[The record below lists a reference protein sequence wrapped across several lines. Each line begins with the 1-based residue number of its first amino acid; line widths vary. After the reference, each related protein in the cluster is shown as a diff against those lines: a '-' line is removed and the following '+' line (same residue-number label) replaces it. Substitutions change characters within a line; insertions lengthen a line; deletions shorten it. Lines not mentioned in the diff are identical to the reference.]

1 MQFWD
6 ARCPEKIQ
14 EMKAR
19 RRVEPWQAGIE
30 ESPRLIVLCGPSHAG
45 KTTLARRL
53 RKSFTVISSDEV
65 RKRLRLPGSL
75 EGSKHET
82 RVWNVF
88 ESIKCEALRKK
99 RNIVLDACHMS
110 RRARWHS
117 LQGPN
122 AHHVKIC
129 VVFDVPFRTVRKR
142 CLKQKRVPLKEVER
156 MWLGFQNSKPT
167 EHELRLQG
175 FDEAYFVKD
184 VRFTRK
190 KFPWCTCKK
199 RHGYY
204 FDENHDRICS
214 KCGEVIA
221 DCCACKKWHGY
232 YVDVNS
238 RTRCAKCGKEF

>member
-6 ARCPEKIQ
+6 AYYPEKIQ
-14 EMKAR
+14 ETKAR
-19 RRVEPWQAGIE
+19 RKAGLEEAGIGE
-30 ESPRLIVLCGPSHAG
+30 LPRLIVLCGPSHAG

-53 RKSFTVISSDEV
+53 CKGFTVISSDEI
-65 RKRLRLPGSL
+65 RKRLRGGF
-75 EGSKHET
+75 EGSRHET
-82 RVWNVF
+82 KVWNVF
-88 ESIKCEALRKK
+88 ESMKCEALRKK
-99 RNIVLDACHMS
+99 HNVVLDACHMS

-129 VVFDVPFRTVRKR
+129 VVFDAPFGTVRER
-142 CLKQKRVPLKEVER
+142 CLKQKRVPLKEVEQ

-175 FDEAYFVKD
+175 FDEVYFVKG
-184 VRFTRK
+184 VRFMRK

-199 RHGYY
+199 RHGYH
-204 FDENHDRICS
+204 FDENRDKICS
-214 KCGEVIA
+214 KCGKVIV
-221 DCCACKKWHGY
+221 DCCACKKWHGC

-238 RTRCAKCGKEF
+238 RSRCAKCGKEF